1 MRCLALIVLFHLA
14 ALWPLQARAQEM
26 SIGVAAPLSGGF
38 AALGQQMLDGA
49 RVAAKRQGLGEN
61 AIVEADTSCSS
72 EGAVEAARMLI
83 DRKVRIVI
91 GFLCTDAI
99 ESALPLFKEAG
110 IPVVTPGVRTATLTD
125 QRERTGWPVFRI
137 APRAD
142 AEREAIAAI
151 LVPRWREVFFAIV
164 DDGTIY
170 GRELAENLRV
180 AAELRELK
188 PVFVDTFRPQLDNQ
202 IGLAGRLK
210 RAGATHIFVG
220 GDRSDIAIL
229 SRDAKGMDY
238 AITVAGG
245 EALRAEDSVVPLA
258 VGTLMIGLPRWADIA
273 TKDALA
279 TLAEAEVEPDGYVLP
294 GFAAAEIAVAA
305 MRDAGADGAVGAAL
319 SSGSFATALG
329 SLSFDAKGDAT
340 TGFYRLFRFDGES
353 FVEVQ

>member
-1 MRCLALIVLFHLA
+1 MRSLVFIVLFHLA
-14 ALWPLQARAQEM
+14 TLWLPLAHAQEM

-38 AALGQQMLDGA
+38 AALGQQILDGA
-49 RVAAKRQGLGEN
+49 RTAARSQDVED
-61 AIVEADTSCSS
+61 AIVEADTSCSP
-72 EGAVEAARMLI
+72 EGGVEAARLLI

-142 AEREAIAAI
+142 AERDAIAAI
-151 LVPRWREVFFAIV
+151 LVQRWRETFFAIV

-202 IGLAGRLK
+202 IGLAGRLR
-210 RAGATHIFVG
+210 RAGATHVFVG

-238 AITVAGG
+238 PVTVAGG
-245 EALRAEDSVVPLA
+245 EALRAEDSAVPLA
-258 VGTLMIGLPRWADIA
+258 VGTLMVGLPRWADIA
-273 TKDALA
+273 APDALA
-279 TLAEAEVEPDGYVLP
+279 TLADGEIEPDG
-294 GFAAAEIAVAA
+294 
-305 MRDAGADGAVGAAL
+305 
-319 SSGSFATALG
+319 
-329 SLSFDAKGDAT
+329 
-340 TGFYRLFRFDGES
+340 
-353 FVEVQ
+353 